1 MFDTTIIGEK
11 LDQAAQILAEFDV
24 GVWLTFVRET
34 SMQSDPVLELIL
46 GTDVT
51 WGSAFLLHRSGRHRA
66 IVGHYDAENVR
77 RLGLYDQVIPYH
89 QGMGDLLRDAL
100 DDLLA
105 GEGESASI
113 AINYSETDK
122 AADGLSHGMYLALE
136 SMLQGSPYAGRLIS
150 AERIIGALRGR
161 KSVTEIER
169 VRQAIAVT
177 ESLFE
182 EVDQFVR
189 PGMTQAEIAAFVQGR
204 IDSMKLGYAWPKAY
218 NPIVTCGPQ
227 SAVGHAAPGDVVLQK
242 GHTLHLD
249 LGVRQNGY
257 CSDLQR
263 MWYVLDDGETSAPPE
278 VQRAFDVVYGAIR
291 AGDAYLRP
299 GTPGWQVDAVAR
311 DFIVDNG
318 YPEYMHAFGHQLG
331 RSAHDGTTLLGP
343 QWERYAGI
351 CELSVE
357 AGNIF
362 TLELHVEIPGRGIM
376 SLEEDVLVT
385 DEGVE
390 YLSNPQRALWY
401 VSSP

>member
-1 MFDTTIIGEK
+1 MFDTDIIREK
-11 LDQAAQILAEFDV
+11 LDQASQILAEFDV

-34 SMQSDPVLELIL
+34 SMQTDPVLELIL

-51 WGSAFLLHRSGRHRA
+51 WSSAFLLHRSGRHTA

-77 RLGLYDQVIPYH
+77 QLGLYDRVITYH
-89 QGMGDLLRDAL
+89 HGMGDLLRDTL
-100 DDLLA
+100 DELFA
-105 GEGESASI
+105 HEGGSPSI
-113 AINYSETDK
+113 AINYSEADK
-122 AADGLSHGMYLALE
+122 AADGLSHGMYLGLE
-136 SMLQGSPYAGRLIS
+136 SLLRGSPHATQLVS
-150 AERIIGALRGR
+150 AERVIGALRGR

-182 EVDQFVR
+182 EVDQFVQ

-204 IDSMKLGYAWPKAY
+204 IDSMQLGYAWPKAY

-227 SAVGHAAPGDVVLQK
+227 SAIGHAAPGDVVLQK

-249 LGVRQNGY
+249 LGVRRHGY

-263 MWYVLDDGETSAPPE
+263 MWYVLDDGESSAPPE

-299 GTPGWQVDAVAR
+299 GIPGWQVDAVAR
-311 DFIVDNG
+311 DFIVDHG

-351 CELSVE
+351 CELEVE

-390 YLSNPQRALWY
+390 YLSNPQSALRY
-401 VSSP
+401 ISPR